1 VLSRDRVD
9 LLDDDLLE
17 ELLRLEDRVRML
29 RPRHQ
34 AAVLEAMEQLVDPI
48 EAVAG
53 GEFPVQDAANI
64 GAAQGADLILGLREG
79 IEPLQESALLV
90 TRQDGPAAGMGAL
103 LQRRQAAAVVRGHP
117 GLDGAAATAQ
127 AAGDADGGVALL
139 GQDDRLS
146 ASPSPG
152 VASLSGHLLQALQ
165 GVAILDVHLRNVP
178 IDPCP
183 KVLLWYYEAPS
194 DRERGFLFCSVLPPS
209 SDAIWSIFAMR
220 GGSGFFGSIQPS
232 K

>member
-1 VLSRDRVD
+1 
-9 LLDDDLLE
+9 
-17 ELLRLEDRVRML
+17 
-29 RPRHQ
+29 
-34 AAVLEAMEQLVDPI
+34 MEQLVDPI

-53 GEFPVQDAANI
+53 GEFPVQDAANS
-64 GAAQGADLILGLREG
+64 GAVPGADLILGLREG

-103 LQRRQAAAVVRGHP
+103 LQRLQAAAVVRGPP
-117 GLDGAAATAQ
+117 GLDGAAAPAQ

-139 GQDDRLS
+139 GQGDRLS

-178 IDPCP
+178 IWT
-183 KVLLWYYEAPS
+183 VTVSTIAL
-194 DRERGFLFCSVLPPS
+194 
-209 SDAIWSIFAMR
+209 M
-220 GGSGFFGSIQPS
+220 
-232 K
+232 